1 MRIYISILGVV
12 VLLGGLSFASQAIQ
26 RPETIVVEE
35 VSVATEETIQRE
47 TGARMEMNTPV
58 FADGTYTTS
67 FAYEI
72 PYKQIEPME
81 VSLVFKDGVIT
92 EAEVLLEAENF
103 TSEEYQNWF
112 LEYYKDEVVG
122 QLINKVSL
130 SRVGGASLTNNAFD
144 VALEASKAESSGQVV
159 TTPKI
164 VPLELREI
172 KRFQPSNEVK
182 SDDGVSFSDGTYT
195 VEDAYFVMAGLSEP
209 MRTTI
214 TLADGVI
221 TDASV
226 AFDTQDIHSE
236 YHQRD
241 FSAVYKTQVIG
252 AEITDVPFSRIGG
265 ASLTTGGFNDA
276 LEKIMSQAAE
286 V

>member
-35 VSVATEETIQRE
+35 VSVATKETIQIE

-92 EAEVLLEAENF
+92 EAEVLLEAENP

-112 LEYYKDEVVG
+112 LDYYKDEVVG
-122 QLINKVSL
+122 QLIDVVSM
-130 SRVGGASLTNNAFD
+130 SRVGGASLTNKAFD
-144 VALEASKAESSGQVV
+144 VALASAKAEASSQEVV
-159 TTPKI
+159 TPEI
-164 VPLELREI
+164 VPLELKVY
-172 KRFQPSNEVK
+172 KRN
-182 SDDGVSFSDGTYT
+182 SDVGSLEDVSFKDGTYT

-209 MRTTI
+209 MRTTV

-276 LEKIMSQAAE
+276 LEKVMSQAIE
-286 V
+286 T

>member
-35 VSVATEETIQRE
+35 VSVATKETIQIE

-122 QLINKVSL
+122 QLIDVVSL
-130 SRVGGASLTNNAFD
+130 ARVGGASLTNKAFD
-144 VALEASKAESSGQVV
+144 VALAAAKAEASGQEIV
-159 TTPKI
+159 TPEI
-164 VPLELREI
+164 VPLE
-172 KRFQPSNEVK
+172 VK
-182 SDDGVSFSDGTYT
+182 VYEHNSAVGSLEDVSFKDGTYT

-209 MRTTI
+209 MRTTV

-276 LEKIMSQAAE
+276 LEKVMSQAIE
-286 V
+286 T

>member
-1 MRIYISILGVV
+1 MRIYISILGVI
-12 VLLGGLSFASQAIQ
+12 VLLGGLSFASQALQ
-26 RPETIVVEE
+26 RPETTLVEE
-35 VSVATEETIQRE
+35 ASVATKETIHRE
-47 TGARMEMNTPV
+47 TSTLMEIEVPV

-72 PYKQIEPME
+72 PYKQVEPME

-103 TSEEYQNWF
+103 TSEEYQSWF
-112 LEYYKDEVVG
+112 LEYYKNEVVG
-122 QLINKVSL
+122 QLIDVVSL
-130 SRVGGASLTNNAFD
+130 SRVGGASLTNKAFD
-144 VALEASKAESSGQVV
+144 AALAIAKAEASGQEVV
-159 TTPKI
+159 APEI
-164 VPLELREI
+164 VPLELKVYER
-172 KRFQPSNEVK
+172 N
-182 SDDGVSFSDGTYT
+182 SDLSSPEDISFRDGAYT

-214 TLADGVI
+214 TLDDGVI
-221 TDASV
+221 ADASV

-241 FSAVYKTQVIG
+241 FVAAYKAQVIG
-252 AEITDVPFSRIGG
+252 SKITDVPFSSIGG

-276 LEKIMSQAAE
+276 LEKIMIQAVE
-286 V
+286 T

>member
-1 MRIYISILGVV
+1 MR
-12 VLLGGLSFASQAIQ
+12 GLVFEVQTTQ
-26 RPETIVVEE
+26 RPETKTLEG
-35 VSVATEETIQRE
+35 STTATEETISAE
-47 TGARMEMNTPV
+47 TSFSMDVATPS

-67 FAYEI
+67 FAYEV
-72 PYKQIEPME
+72 PYGYTEPME
-81 VSLVFKDGVIT
+81 VSLVFENGVIT
-92 EAEVLLEAENF
+92 DAAVELEAENP

-112 LEYYKDEVVG
+112 MEYYKDEVVG
-122 QLINKVSL
+122 QLIDVVSL

-144 VALEASKAESSGQVV
+144 VALAAAKAEASGIEMTV
-159 TTPKI
+159 PEI
-164 VPLELREI
+164 VPINLPTYQRNTDSTDLE
-172 KRFQPSNEVK
+172 
-182 SDDGVSFSDGTYT
+182 DVSFKDGTYT

-214 TLADGVI
+214 TLDDGII

-241 FSAVYKTQVIG
+241 FVAVYKSEVIG
-252 AEITDVPFSRIGG
+252 ANITDVPFSRIGG

-276 LEKIMSQAAE
+276 LQKVMNQAMDA
-286 V
+286 

>member
-92 EAEVLLEAENF
+92 EAEVLLEAENP

-112 LEYYKDEVVG
+112 LDYYKDEVVG
-122 QLINKVSL
+122 QLIDVVSM
-130 SRVGGASLTNNAFD
+130 SRVGGASLTNKAFD
-144 VALEASKAESSGQVV
+144 VALASAKAEASSQEVV
-159 TTPKI
+159 TPEI
-164 VPLELREI
+164 VPLELKVY
-172 KRFQPSNEVK
+172 KRN
-182 SDDGVSFSDGTYT
+182 SDVGSLEDVSFKDGTYT

-209 MRTTI
+209 MRTTV
-214 TLADGVI
+214 TLADGII

-276 LEKIMSQAAE
+276 LEKVMSQAIE
-286 V
+286 T

>member
-92 EAEVLLEAENF
+92 EAEVLLEAENP

-112 LEYYKDEVVG
+112 LDYYKDEVVG
-122 QLINKVSL
+122 QLIDVVSM
-130 SRVGGASLTNNAFD
+130 SRVGGASLTNKAFD
-144 VALEASKAESSGQVV
+144 VALASAKAEASSQEVV
-159 TTPKI
+159 TPEI
-164 VPLELREI
+164 VPLELKVY
-172 KRFQPSNEVK
+172 KRN
-182 SDDGVSFSDGTYT
+182 SDVGSLEDVSFKDGTYT

-209 MRTTI
+209 MRTTV

-276 LEKIMSQAAE
+276 LEKVMSQAIE
-286 V
+286 T